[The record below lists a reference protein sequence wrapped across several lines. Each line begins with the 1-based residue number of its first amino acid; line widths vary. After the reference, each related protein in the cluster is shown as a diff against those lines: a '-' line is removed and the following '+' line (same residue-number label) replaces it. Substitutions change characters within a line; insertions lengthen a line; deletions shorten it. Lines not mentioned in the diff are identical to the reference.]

1 MLKSIINVV
10 DQKIENYRNDRRYE
24 KWDTE
29 MEDKASTIMSLIMS
43 NTKDSDKSEIFS
55 RVRQRFDAYIDAKTD
70 SVAAHLEDLKREQL
84 RLKSPLPIEVA
95 SESVVMDRSE
105 SKDSPIHVSIGT
117 HMVALAGGN

>member
-29 MEDKASTIMSLIMS
+29 MEDKASNIMSLIMS

-105 SKDSPIHVSIGT
+105 SKDSPIHVGIET